1 MGVIREVAV
10 RRRLLLYKLDEL
22 LDDENLSLLVLD
34 GLLKVLLATGE

>member
-10 RRRLLLYKLDEL
+10 RRRLFLYKLDEL

-34 GLLKVLLATGE
+34 GLLKVLLATDE